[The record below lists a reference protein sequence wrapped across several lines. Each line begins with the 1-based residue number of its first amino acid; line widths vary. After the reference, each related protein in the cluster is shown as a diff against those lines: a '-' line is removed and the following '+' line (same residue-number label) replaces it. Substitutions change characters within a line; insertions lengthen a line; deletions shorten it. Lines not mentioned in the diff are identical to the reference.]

1 MAARRLWDDP
11 AERPLGLP
19 KSPKDAL
26 QTLLRYARGYI
37 ETISGVS
44 FVDGSAKHMKRP
56 DDIGREAGIGRT
68 RNRKELKVFRA
79 CP

>member
-1 MAARRLWDDP
+1 MAARKLRHDP

-26 QTLLRYARGYI
+26 QTLLRYA
-37 ETISGVS
+37 S
-44 FVDGSAKHMKRP
+44 VDGSAMHMKRP
-56 DDIGREAGIGRT
+56 DGIGREAGIGGT
-68 RNRKELKVFRA
+68 RNGKELNVFRA